1 MRYGYAWH
9 SVIGFCIK
17 FGYLFNLGNWLIAY
31 ESLSTEQ
38 IKGKLFLMGI
48 GKKILKILSAL
59 CLE

>member
-1 MRYGYAWH
+1 MGYGYACH

-17 FGYLFNLGNWLIAY
+17 FDYLFSMGNWLIAY

-38 IKGKLFLMGI
+38 KVNFFSWELE
-48 GKKILKILSAL
+48 KKILKTLFAL